1 MNSKIKKLTGLFISA
16 LLLVILLPND
26 SILAK
31 TKNTKKSMTVTNQKE
46 LKKAL
51 KNKNLTKL
59 NIKTNKFLRF
69 EIPSGYYDKLSLK
82 VDAPNSGFNCW
93 GKWFKNLDITAN
105 SWVQNMDVKKIK
117 LHNSTD
123 FTLTENI
130 KVDDITVVGESNKA
144 AYNIKGSVKKLT
156 IKAKSTGTKIKGSI
170 FTGEGENGDAVLRGM
185 DVTNIS
191 RLDIN
196 EAGDFDISE
205 LTADSINA
213 NKPVSL
219 TIANT
224 SKIANLNI
232 NSGGSGSSVN
242 TDSALTAN
250 IYGGSKLT
258 IRLGA
263 EGTIVN
269 IKEIG
274 AITEISNLASKAVLV
289 NTPNGYV
296 RIDNNTSMT
305 VNPATDGIQNSSHD
319 KNTLPPG

>member
-1 MNSKIKKLTGLFISA
+1 MNSKIKKLTGLFICA
-16 LLLVILLPND
+16 LLLAILLPND

-31 TKNTKKSMTVTNQKE
+31 TKNTKKSITVTNQKE

-123 FTLTENI
+123 
-130 KVDDITVVGESNKA
+130 VVGESNKA

-170 FTGEGENGDAVLRGM
+170 FTAEGENGDTVLRGM

-191 RLDIN
+191 NLDIN

-232 NSGGSGSSVN
+232 NSGGSGSNVN

-274 AITEISNLASKAVLV
+274 AITEISNLASKAVLA